1 MPGGMA
7 QVNILTSLIFS
18 GMSGSAVSD
27 AAGVGKVVTDM
38 MLKDNRYPPGYAGA
52 LTAATAVVGPI
63 FPPSIPMVYYAL
75 VSSASIGA
83 LFLGG
88 VVPALLIVLLQ
99 GIAAYITAKRRGFSG
114 GSSDPLPHV
123 PADHPAGAAG
133 AVHADRPARGI
144 YTGIF
149 TPTEAAAVSA
159 FYALLLAVFAYRSL
173 TLKEFA
179 AVVLSTVKTTAV
191 VTVVLCGAFIFN
203 YVIAIERIPQM
214 VYEVFSYYQMEPW
227 VFLLV
232 LNILYLILGCILDVS
247 TIQLVITPLFIPT
260 AMALGIDLVHLGVVL
275 VFNMMIGLIT
285 PPYGVLLFIIKALNG
300 IPLARHDPGN
310 LVAYRASRRT
320 SVPDYL
326 CAGAGALASE
336 ARRRHAMIAWRG
348 AVAAARGL
356 RAASVVAPAPGCRGR
371 MGRGLSGG
379 GGRLNPQRRQVKT
392 AAMAAAPPKTR
403 PTEVPRLRVARMMP
417 IRVARPS
424 RSRSP
429 APMTV
434 SDSTGRILPKGM
446 GSATATASRKTG
458 KPISIS
464 AVRPVSAFRRPGRIQ
479 PSTRVTSGAVWRIM
493 TSTVDAE
500 SRRRRRKRGSQ
511 IERLPA
517 MICSATS
524 ASMEPNTMP
533 NGPGIGIM
541 AGSARKTMAKARL
554 VGPRASS
561 TSSMEM
567 LPCPRASSAT
577 SARWAEATPPSL
589 E

>member
-1 MPGGMA
+1 MAEYALLIMLVILVATTLAGLPMGISMIVSSIIYLLISGRDIGLGAEMVLNGVFGNFAALAVPLFIFAANIMDAGKISDRLLTFCLAVVGRMPGGMA

-99 GIAAYITAKRRGFSG
+99 GIAAYITAKRRGFPVE
-114 GSSDPLPHV
+114 DAIPFRMFPLIILRAL
-123 PADHPAGAAG
+123 PALFMPIVLLG
-133 AVHADRPARGI
+133 GI

-173 TLKEFA
+173 SLKEFA

-214 VYEVFSYYQMEPW
+214 VYEVFSYYEMEPW

-300 IPLARHDPGN
+300 IPLRDMIREIWSHIAL
-310 LVAYRASRRT
+310 LVGLLFLITY
-320 SVPDYL
+320 VPEL
-326 CAGAGALASE
+326 VLWLPRLAGA
-336 ARRRHAMIAWRG
+336 M
-348 AVAAARGL
+348 
-356 RAASVVAPAPGCRGR
+356 
-371 MGRGLSGG
+371 
-379 GGRLNPQRRQVKT
+379 Q
-392 AAMAAAPPKTR
+392 
-403 PTEVPRLRVARMMP
+403 
-417 IRVARPS
+417 
-424 RSRSP
+424 
-429 APMTV
+429 
-434 SDSTGRILPKGM
+434 
-446 GSATATASRKTG
+446 
-458 KPISIS
+458 
-464 AVRPVSAFRRPGRIQ
+464 
-479 PSTRVTSGAVWRIM
+479 
-493 TSTVDAE
+493 
-500 SRRRRRKRGSQ
+500 
-511 IERLPA
+511 
-517 MICSATS
+517 
-524 ASMEPNTMP
+524 
-533 NGPGIGIM
+533 
-541 AGSARKTMAKARL
+541 
-554 VGPRASS
+554 
-561 TSSMEM
+561 
-567 LPCPRASSAT
+567 
-577 SARWAEATPPSL
+577 
-589 E
+589 